1 MAQNMNRDEKLKAL
15 VNAPRNAYNH
25 GLQTATGEKPGG
37 NAAPDGKPAGN
48 AVSSGKRQRPSQ
60 SAHGR
65 AQQRP
70 DAKIGMFTV
79 VKDNIVGI
87 LSVLG
92 VTAIVV
98 LMVFFLRGCGFL
110 QTGGDRSAE
119 AGGQSTQ
126 ADSGAIESPYDWT
139 KLDRTD
145 GRYSYVAEDGAASKF
160 GIDVSDNQH
169 EVDWEAV
176 AGDGVEFAMIRLG
189 YRGATEGDLYV
200 DEQYYANMAG
210 AQAAGIKRGVYF
222 FSQAISV
229 EEAREEGNFVL
240 SNLGGARLEY
250 PVAFDSEVIPS
261 LGETRTANLSNE
273 EMTAI
278 ADAFCE
284 EVEAGG
290 YDTIVYGN
298 HSDLTRYD
306 IENLGGRGIWWA
318 EYGQPTPLTT
328 AAIDIWQYASEGSI
342 AGIDTAVD
350 LNIDLPPTYE

>member
-25 GLQTATGEKPGG
+25 GTASASGEKPR
-37 NAAPDGKPAGN
+37 NDKAE
-48 AVSSGKRQRPSQ
+48 SSGSGRPTRP
-60 SAHGR
+60 AHERG
-65 AQQRP
+65 QQRP
-70 DAKIGMFTV
+70 VAKVGILTLA
-79 VKDNIVGI
+79 KDNIVGI

-92 VTAIVV
+92 VSVIVV
-98 LMVFFLRGCGFL
+98 LMALFLRGCGAF
-110 QTGGDRSAE
+110 QAGSDDSEGAGSKPMQSDSTDVESA
-119 AGGQSTQ
+119 
-126 ADSGAIESPYDWT
+126 YDWT

-145 GRYSYVAEDGAASKF
+145 GRYSFVVDGNVVSKF

-169 EVDWEAV
+169 EIDWNAV
-176 AGDGVEFAMIRLG
+176 AGDDVEFAIIRLG

-200 DEQYYANMAG
+200 DEQYLANLQG
-210 AQAAGIKRGVYF
+210 AQSVGIDCGVYF

-240 SNLGGARLEY
+240 ANLRGAHLEY

-261 LGETRTANLSNE
+261 LGDTRTADLSNE

-298 HSDLTRYD
+298 HGDLTRYD
-306 IENLGGRGIWWA
+306 FENLDGRGIWWA
-318 EYGQPTPLTT
+318 EYGQPVPLTK
-328 AAIDIWQYASEGSI
+328 AAIDIWQYTNEGSI